1 MKSAMLSRMPKP
13 RGREHTTLTETATLV
28 VSELMK
34 IPGIKM
40 IAPGVINTS
49 ARASSGQRFVTA
61 VYTSAGLELI
71 ITGQSV
77 QKVAVHTAE
86 PKQVF
91 ATLTKS
97 KKLGNFTFKERERK
111 PGV

>member
-1 MKSAMLSRMPKP
+1 MLRAMPKP

-28 VSELMK
+28 VTELQK

-40 IAPGVINTS
+40 IAPGVINKNS
-49 ARASSGQRFVTA
+49 RKGAGHRFVTA
-61 VYTSAGLELI
+61 VYTTAGLELI
-71 ITGQSV
+71 VSGQSV

-86 PKQVF
+86 PRQVF
-91 ATLTKS
+91 ANLKAS
-97 KKLGNFTFKERERK
+97 KKLSNFTFKERERK